1 MERDIKLT
9 YIQAPKAKI
18 TCVYQDIQLLSE
30 IESRAAD
37 QCVLPDATAYYS
49 VPVRFPKAYDTRP
62 YIISSIVLSADGKMA
77 FMDNKVG
84 PLIAQ
89 CNNLD
94 PTGGELDFWCLNM
107 LRAYSD
113 ALLIG
118 ANTLKNEPEGI
129 NYCMDQQLFHQR
141 QKVLGKANHPVQ
153 IVVSLDGTDIPF
165 EHPSFHVDPVERLK
179 LCIATSPS
187 GWDFIRKHSP
197 HKHIAIGPFCSRMEV
212 DTAVLPNL
220 NTEYDVFPVIVT
232 GRDTT
237 PDMDLMLYILRRL
250 GIELACSESPTYC
263 GALMKNEFLDEY
275 FINYSM
281 LYAGGT
287 MSPGAI
293 FPMSWQNHPHAQL
306 VSIGMHGNGFLFT
319 RQLIRYGINEKKG

>member
-1 MERDIKLT
+1 
-9 YIQAPKAKI
+9 
-18 TCVYQDIQLLSE
+18 
-30 IESRAAD
+30 
-37 QCVLPDATAYYS
+37 VLPDATAYYS

-212 DTAVLPNL
+212 DTAVLPNM

-306 VSIGMHGNGFLFT
+306 ASIGMHGNGFLYT

>member
-1 MERDIKLT
+1 MERNIKLA

-18 TCVYQDIQLLSE
+18 TCVFQDDRLLSE
-30 IESRAAD
+30 IETRAAD
-37 QCVLPDATAYYS
+37 QSVLPDAAVYYS
-49 VPVRFPKAYDTRP
+49 VAVRFPKASDSRP

-89 CNNLD
+89 CNDLD
-94 PTGGELDFWCLNM
+94 PVGGELDFWCLNM

-118 ANTLKNEPEGI
+118 ANTLRNEPDGI
-129 NYCMDQQLFHQR
+129 NYCMDQRLFQQR
-141 QKVLGKANHPVQ
+141 QKVLGKPNHPVQ
-153 IVVSLDGTDIPF
+153 VIVSLDGTDIPF
-165 EHPSFHVDPVERLK
+165 EHPSFYVDPTERLK

-187 GWDFIRKHSP
+187 GWETIQKLSALN
-197 HKHIAIGPFCSRMEV
+197 HIVIGPFYNRTEV
-212 DTAVLPNL
+212 DATVLPDMNSDF
-220 NTEYDVFPVIVT
+220 NVFPVIVT
-232 GRDTT
+232 GQDAM

-263 GALMKNEFLDEY
+263 GALMKKGFLDEY

-287 MSPGAI
+287 MSPGAV

-306 VSIGMHGNGFLFT
+306 ASIGVHGNGFLFT
-319 RQLIRYGINEKKG
+319 RQIIRYSTSKK

>member
-1 MERDIKLT
+1 MESNIKLT
-9 YIQAPKAKI
+9 YIQPPQAKI
-18 TCVYQDIQLLSE
+18 TCVFQDDQLRSE
-30 IESRAAD
+30 IERSAGD
-37 QCVLPDATAYYS
+37 QSVLPDAAVYYS
-49 VPVRFPKAYDTRP
+49 MPVRFPRASDTRP

-94 PTGGELDFWCLNM
+94 PVGGELDFWCLNM

-113 ALLIG
+113 ALFIG

-129 NYCMDQQLFHQR
+129 NYCMDQRLFQQR
-141 QKVLGKANHPVQ
+141 QKVLGKPNHPVQ

-165 EHPSFHVDPVERLK
+165 EHPSFYVDPSERLK

-187 GWDFIRKHSP
+187 GWETIQKNSP
-197 HKHIAIGPFCSRMEV
+197 HRHTVLGPFRNRAEV
-212 DTAVLPNL
+212 DAVPLPDL
-220 NTEYDVFPVIVT
+220 AAEFHVFPVIVT
-232 GRDTT
+232 GQEAV
-237 PDMDLMLYILRRL
+237 PDMELMLYVLRRV

-263 GALMKNEFLDEY
+263 GALMKNGFLDEY

-293 FPMSWQNHPHAQL
+293 FPMSWQSHPHAQL
-306 VSIGMHGNGFLFT
+306 ASIGVHGNGFLFT
-319 RQLIRYGINEKKG
+319 RQLIRYGICKK